1 VYICDDHRDTLRR
14 TLARL
19 APAGGTPP
27 MALSSHQ
34 STFEILLYVDRVP
47 EKDTST
53 VPEKDTEPL
62 KIFS

>member
-1 VYICDDHRDTLRR
+1 
-14 TLARL
+14 
-19 APAGGTPP
+19 